1 MSEQDKK
8 IITLGVLRKF
18 KDDYDTKITTPIK
31 NNVKAL
37 EYVVNNS
44 NRLNY
49 NGEVITNS
57 NSAVGDIRNIIVN
70 GNTRYKKSD
79 GTYTDTWESGVS
91 LESMGEKEKNN
102 NGKYPISV
110 ATCGKNL
117 AFTATSSGNVKLN
130 TIVDT
135 NKLVVGKQYVISAKH
150 IDTTKKVHMCFYKSD
165 GTKVSNTYDTSSPLK
180 FTYSKDIDNITFST
194 EDVWTWCDV
203 IDIQLEKGTTATTYE
218 AYKEDKRT
226 ILLDSPLRKVGEVA
240 DILDLDKIQVIRN
253 CKSITLDGSSDEIW
267 TYAGNNIFALP
278 FTGYKKVGLSE
289 NSLMKCDKFVVT
301 SHNVVNNVSENYIA
315 FESSYTTDNYIKI
328 RKPDTTDLTTF
339 KTWLASNPI
348 TVVYELATPTTEDI
362 EVSPTDNPLQSYNG
376 STTLTLNNTIK
387 GNLSADIPTNVNA
400 IITQQAS
407 AIASLQ
413 DTVLETQSALI
424 ESEYSNLI

>member
-1 MSEQDKK
+1 MADGYLVDDDDIKK
-8 IITLGVLRKF
+8 IAEFVKTGDKELA
-18 KDDYDTKITTPIK
+18 
-31 NNVKAL
+31 NNIKAL
-37 EYVVNNS
+37 QYIIDNS

-49 NGEVITNS
+49 TGQVITNS
-57 NSAVGDIRNIIVN
+57 NSVSGDIKNVIIN

-91 LESMGEKEKNN
+91 LESVGEKEKNN

-165 GTKVSNTYDTSSPLK
+165 GTKVSNAYDASSPLK

-194 EDVWTWCDV
+194 EYVWTWCNV

-218 AYKEDKRT
+218 SYKEDKRT
-226 ILLDSPLRKVGEVA
+226 ILLDSPLKKVGTIA
-240 DILDLDKIQVIRN
+240 DVLDLEKMKVTRKI
-253 CKSITLDGSSDEIW
+253 KSITIDGTITNWGQGRIDSNSILWYIILSDVKPSSPI
-267 TYAGNNIFALP
+267 I
-278 FTGYKKVGLSE
+278 
-289 NSLMKCDKFVVT
+289 CDKLKYDKTTWLNDTIGICNLDETKAFQIRVDKT
-301 SHNVVNNVSENYIA
+301 ISTVSA
-315 FESSYTTDNYIKI
+315 
-328 RKPDTTDLTTF
+328 LTT
-339 KTWLASNPI
+339 WLQSNPI
-348 TVVYELATPTTEDI
+348 TVVYELATPTTENI
-362 EVSPTDNPLQSYNG
+362 QVSPTDNPLTSYTP
-376 STTLTLNNTIK
+376 STTLTTNNTIK
-387 GNLSADIPTNVNA
+387 GNISADIPTNVNA

-407 AIASLQ
+407 LIAQLEDNLLQTQALLIDNAIDNA
-413 DTVLETQSALI
+413 
-424 ESEYSNLI
+424 